1 MYLDNLRRVIFSP
14 NIFLAPLSTYS
25 NCNSHAN
32 TKRNETKPLE
42 TFHSESGHNNRIF
55 FDENI
60 LQFLT
65 ITCTFFIQNNYIRTQ
80 ERTMKSKQ
88 TNIDDR
94 SHRRHIVQYLTL
106 GQFFFVVIV
115 TKSIFVSLS
124 TILYMNLFLFFGDS
138 SNRYHGSPL
147 LHSASQ
153 RFKQLN
159 LFIFNF

>member
-1 MYLDNLRRVIFSP
+1 
-14 NIFLAPLSTYS
+14 
-25 NCNSHAN
+25 
-32 TKRNETKPLE
+32 
-42 TFHSESGHNNRIF
+42 
-55 FDENI
+55 
-60 LQFLT
+60 
-65 ITCTFFIQNNYIRTQ
+65 
-80 ERTMKSKQ
+80 MKSKQ

-94 SHRRHIVQYLTL
+94 SDRRHIVQYLTL

-153 RFKQLN
+153 RFK
-159 LFIFNF
+159 